1 MVLPGQYTGIFSMS
15 NLVIMILR
23 GLVGSC
29 PNCGKAGIF
38 KGLYALH
45 KECPNCH
52 TPFER
57 MVGDFTGAA
66 YVNVVAT
73 SAIVVLV
80 SMVLVATMEIP
91 LAVLLLAGIPI
102 IVILATILHKPI
114 KGVWVAILVYIDQME
129 RENSA

>member
-1 MVLPGQYTGIFSMS
+1 MNNHPIVMY
-15 NLVIMILR
+15 LR
-23 GLVGSC
+23 GLMGRC

-38 KGLYALH
+38 NGLYALH
-45 KECPNCH
+45 KECPVCH

-73 SAIVVLV
+73 SFIMVLV
-80 SMVLVATMEIP
+80 SLILILTTDISLVVLM
-91 LAVLLLAGIPI
+91 LAGIPL

-114 KGVWVAILVYIDQME
+114 KGLWVATLVYIDQME
-129 RENSA
+129 HATPD